1 MNRDRTF
8 LIVSVCVALG
18 LAAVIYAPMFSGK
31 IPFPA
36 DFVFDFP
43 AFAPLIP
50 SYPLLPQTNIGDLV
64 TSFYPYR
71 TIASRAVHEG
81 SLALWNPYMLSGTP
95 FVAMAQSALFY
106 PANVLYY
113 LLPVPVAWSIGFIVR
128 RVLAAWFTAL
138 LVRRI
143 GGTTAGAIAAGLM
156 FAFCGFLTAWQGQ
169 GMSDAATWLP
179 LICYSVVRMHDEPT
193 ARSIAIA
200 AFAFAMPVLA
210 GHPETAAHVTL
221 TGLGLAVFL
230 IVSEPKFSFIRAF
243 VGSSLLALGLAAIQI
258 VPTVEWL
265 THIHRSLTQQW
276 PAPPLYSILGLVSR
290 DIIRAKNVIG
300 LLIPEHAAYLAMMT
314 FVAAPIGLVRRS
326 SRRFAVYFTLAATA
340 AISIAYGIGPG
351 YSFVSRVPGLNML
364 KNDRLILV
372 ASFSLA
378 VLAGLGIS
386 ALDAAETRPSRRERS
401 RIALLGSAGFAVGFL
416 LIYAT
421 HEIPVTEVIEF
432 GRVPR
437 FGLLLLLASGLIV
450 GFKIANRLSNRT
462 FVLLTL
468 TIIGVDLTTVTYGA
482 IPFAKSRDV
491 FPRFPLFDALPRN
504 TTSPFRIAQAGN
516 AYGANF
522 EAMYGYSAISGYE
535 IPLER
540 FKAFISDLTDNK
552 MDSVMLTTKG
562 VLDSKDRRLDLLNA
576 KYYVVSMWDSRYL
589 EFRNQPERF
598 RLVHTFG
605 DTDLYENPRAFPR
618 AFLIPASGIEI
629 IENESDQ
636 LRRVKDP
643 NFDAE
648 HCVILPRMPAPDAIV
663 APAGPAPTAPNVE
676 WIVNRM
682 NSFEL
687 NVSAVEP
694 SILVISQI
702 DYPGWKAVVDGR
714 VVSLTRADYAFPA
727 IFVSQ
732 GTHHVQFSFDPWT
745 FKSGL
750 ALSLLA
756 AAILAVMVLRGIDRS
771 NPNRL

>member
-1 MNRDRTF
+1 MNRHRTF

-18 LAAVIYAPMFSGK
+18 LAAVIYGPMFSGK

-81 SLALWNPYMLSGTP
+81 ALPLWNPYMLSGTP

-113 LLPVPVAWSIGFIVR
+113 VLPVSMAWSIGFILR

-138 LVRRI
+138 FVRRI

-169 GMSDAATWLP
+169 SMSDAAIWLP
-179 LICYSVVRMHDEPT
+179 LICYSVVRMHEDPT

-230 IVSEPKFSFIRAF
+230 MVSKPKFSFISAF
-243 VGSSLLALGLAAIQI
+243 IGSSLLALGLAAIQI

-265 THIHRSLTQQW
+265 MHIHRSLRQQW

-290 DIIRAKNVIG
+290 DIIRAKNAIG
-300 LLIPEHAAYLAMMT
+300 LLMPEHAAYLAMMT
-314 FVAAPIGLVRRS
+314 FVAAPIALVRSS

-351 YSFVSRVPGLNML
+351 YSIVSHVPGLNML

-378 VLAGLGIS
+378 VLGGLGLS
-386 ALDAAETRPSRRERS
+386 ALEAVETQPSNRERF
-401 RIALLGSAGFAVGFL
+401 RIVLLASAGFAVAFL
-416 LIYAT
+416 LIYAM
-421 HEIPVTEVIEF
+421 HEIPVNEVIESV
-432 GRVPR
+432 RVPR
-437 FGLLLLLASGLIV
+437 FGLLLLLASVLTVGLKV
-450 GFKIANRLSNRT
+450 ANRLSNRV

-468 TIIGVDLTTVTYGA
+468 TIIALDLATVTYGA
-482 IPFAKSRDV
+482 IPFTEPRDV
-491 FPRFPLFDALPRN
+491 FPPFPLFGALPRN
-504 TTSPFRIAQAGN
+504 TDTPFRIAQAGN

-540 FKAFISDLTDNK
+540 LKAFISDLTDNK
-552 MDSVMLTTKG
+552 MDSVMLTTQG
-562 VLDSKDRRLDLLNA
+562 VLDSEDRRLDLLNA

-598 RLVHTFG
+598 RFVHTFG
-605 DTDLYENPRAFPR
+605 DTDVYENPRAFAR

-636 LRRVKDP
+636 LRRIKDP

-648 HCVILPRMPAPDAIV
+648 HCVILSSMPAPDVTA
-663 APAGPAPTAPNVE
+663 APAGVASSTPNVE
-676 WIVNRM
+676 WVVNRT

-694 SILVISQI
+694 SILVVSQI
-702 DYPGWKAVVDGR
+702 DYPGWKALVDGH

-732 GTHHVQFSFDPWT
+732 GTHHVRFSFEPLT

-756 AAILAVMVLRGIDRS
+756 GAILVVMILRGTDRS